1 MSQEIVETKTNI
13 DEQQHQQPSA
23 ETKNTDNQQVS
34 HKVPYERF
42 KEKVDEVNALKAQ
55 LAELK
60 KAQEEAEKKRLEE
73 QNEYKKLYEKAVKE
87 LEEFKRQTLN
97 AKKDALL
104 AKAGYDDEQIR
115 VLRNTLT
122 GETDEELAQSIE
134 QVKAVFP
141 PKPKYV
147 DPSLMNGI
155 RQEPEPKDISEI
167 GVKQFEK
174 IKSKL
179 FPTKK

>member
-1 MSQEIVETKTNI
+1 IIETKTNI
-13 DEQQHQQPSA
+13 DEQQPQQPSA

-55 LAELK
+55 LIELQ

-122 GETDEELAQSIE
+122 GETDEELTQSIE
-134 QVKAVFP
+134 QLKAVFP

-147 DPSLMNGI
+147 DPSPMNGE
-155 RQEPEPKDISEI
+155 RDRPEPVEDRDI
-167 GVKQFEK
+167 GFKWGKYVK
-174 IKSKL
+174 S
-179 FPTKK
+179 

>member
-1 MSQEIVETKTNI
+1 MSQEIIETKTNI
-13 DEQQHQQPSA
+13 DEKQPQQPSA

-34 HKVPYERF
+34 NKVPYERF

-55 LAELK
+55 LAELQ

-147 DPSLMNGI
+147 DPSPMNGE
-155 RQEPEPKDISEI
+155 RDRPEPIDERDI
-167 GVKQFEK
+167 GFKWGK
-174 IKSKL
+174 ILKSKG
-179 FPTKK
+179 KI

>member
-1 MSQEIVETKTNI
+1 MSQEVVETKTNI
-13 DEQQHQQPSA
+13 DEQQQQQPSA
-23 ETKNTDNQQVS
+23 ETKNTETKTVEN
-34 HKVPYERF
+34 KVPYERF
-42 KEKVDEVNALKAQ
+42 KEKVDEVNKLKAR
-55 LAELK
+55 LAALEK
-60 KAQEEAEKKRLEE
+60 EREEAEKRKLEE
-73 QNEYKKLYEKAVKE
+73 QNEYKKLYEKAQKE
-87 LEEFKRQTLN
+87 LEQFKIQTLN

-104 AKAGYDDEQIR
+104 AKAGYSDEQVA
-115 VLRNTLT
+115 VLRNSLT
-122 GETDEELAQSIE
+122 GETDEELEKSLE
-134 QVKAVFP
+134 QLKSVIP
-141 PKPKYV
+141 PKPRYV